1 MSFIQSE
8 IEKTKALAI
17 AMRNDPI
24 ATGIS
29 IGVQL
34 LAFAA
39 GMLLVIGA
47 AKWAFATITGAF

>member
-24 ATGIS
+24 TTGLSVAI
-29 IGVQL
+29 QL
-34 LAFAA
+34 LTFAA
-39 GMLLVIGA
+39 GMWIVIGA
-47 AKWAFATITGAF
+47 AKWAFVTIINAF

>member
-24 ATGIS
+24 TTGLSVGI
-29 IGVQL
+29 QL

-39 GMLLVIGA
+39 GMWLVIGA
-47 AKWAFATITGAF
+47 VKWAFVTITSAF